1 LLLKKDRNNYA
12 TLNVVM
18 GMKFFAKKQ
27 LIALLA
33 TTIGSSVVILD
44 GTIVNMALPKI
55 ASEMHVGFAS
65 LQWITDAYLLSL
77 SALILLGGSLG
88 DIFGRK
94 KVYLIGLVGFGV
106 SSLLCAVVPTVELLI
121 AARVLQG
128 VFGALLVPG
137 ALAIINTTFTS
148 EGRSQAIGRWTAWS
162 SIAVVL
168 APFLGGWILGIASW
182 RWIFLINIPLI
193 VICFVLASVSVRETK
208 DARPRKVDA
217 FGALLVSLGLA
228 GITYGLIE
236 GPPRQWPVS
245 AIAVLFLGVALSGA
259 FALYEWRSR
268 DPMVQLSLFKSRNFT
283 GSNLMTFLMYGA
295 LSGFTFA
302 LVIYLQTHM
311 HYSALQAGLS
321 LLPISIL
328 LMLFAGKVGRLSAQY
343 GPRFFMTTGPILA
356 GFGMTLLFFLQPGDS
371 YIIGVLPGVIL
382 FSIGLTLLVAPL
394 TTTVMSSVSETS
406 SGIASGINN
415 AVSRVA
421 GLIVIALLGL
431 LGAAQVYQFSMA
443 LCAVLALL
451 GGVISF
457 IMIERPTIS
466 REDAR

>member
-1 LLLKKDRNNYA
+1 
-12 TLNVVM
+12 
-18 GMKFFAKKQ
+18 
-27 LIALLA
+27 
-33 TTIGSSVVILD
+33 
-44 GTIVNMALPKI
+44 MALPKI
-55 ASEMHVGFAS
+55 ANEMHVGFAS

-94 KVYLIGLVGFGV
+94 KVYLVGLVGFGI
-106 SSLLCAVVPTVELLI
+106 SSLLCAVAPTVGLLI

-168 APFLGGWILGIASW
+168 APFLGGWILGVASW

-193 VICFVLASVSVRETK
+193 AICFALALMSVRETK
-208 DARPRKVDA
+208 DVRPRKVDV

-245 AIAVLFLGVALSGA
+245 AIAALFLGVALSIA
-259 FALYEWRSR
+259 FALYEWRSL

-343 GPRFFMTTGPILA
+343 GPRFFMTAGPILA
-356 GFGMTLLFFLQPGDS
+356 SLGMTLLFFLQPGDS
-371 YIIGVLPGVIL
+371 YITGVLPGVVL

-451 GGVISF
+451 GGIISF
-457 IMIERPTIS
+457 IVIERSTIS
-466 REDAR
+466 RVGASRTNSH